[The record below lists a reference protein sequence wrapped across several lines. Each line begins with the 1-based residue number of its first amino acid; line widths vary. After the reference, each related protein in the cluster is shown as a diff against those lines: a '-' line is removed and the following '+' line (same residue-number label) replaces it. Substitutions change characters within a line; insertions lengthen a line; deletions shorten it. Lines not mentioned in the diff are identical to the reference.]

1 MSRDIAEIEDST
13 ATRES
18 AGAIQLPVGG
28 TAPPAGDAPKQRRMY
43 LFAEIRH
50 RGVLRIA
57 TGYLIVSWLVLE
69 VGHTLFNVFELPH
82 AGLQFVF
89 VLLALGF
96 PIALLGA
103 WQGWIGRGPESDPHA
118 ATGTASTHSGGGGS
132 FHEGPWLAAVFGIV
146 AVFAV
151 AVAIGVRFLGMG
163 HSSPTSEH
171 DFGTSAIEASTTAGK
186 PTAERSEPAN
196 TAANNKSIAVLPF
209 SDLSEK
215 KDQEYF
221 ADGISAEILDRL
233 ARVPSLSV
241 IGRTSSFQFKDKIDD
256 LRAIGNQLGAVYL
269 LEGSVQKSGKTVRLT
284 ARLIDSRTGTQKWS
298 ETYEREVTDALNVQ
312 ESVAAGVARALQVTI
327 DVDSSSGKPT
337 IKNTDAYDL
346 YLRGRNAFDRQDPAG
361 LEAATVY
368 FQQALDLD
376 PSFAAA
382 AAYLAVTRICQVI
395 PGFVPKRDGLDRAR
409 KEAELAVRLDPNLP
423 DAHAA
428 LGSAAFLDWDWI
440 TARNELSR
448 ALTLQPR
455 NAIALYS
462 SAGLASLLGKTDQA
476 IQYVRAD
483 IAVDPLSPNAHE
495 LLGMILFADGRAD
508 EAEASLEEALRIS
521 PMYIDAQYELALVLI
536 SRSRFQQ
543 ALSLLNG
550 LPDGDDDLDR
560 MMVSAALSFAM
571 GQKLKSDAVL
581 DKLKRRGTDIWA
593 FGIASAYAMR
603 GQKDEAFAWLEQS
616 RLRKDIDFIS
626 ITLEP
631 AMTTLRTD
639 PRYKALLG
647 RLGLPNEP
655 AIDSSTK

>member
-1 MSRDIAEIEDST
+1 MSRDIAEFEDPT
-13 ATRES
+13 ATPES
-18 AGAIQLPVGG
+18 PGAIQLPSGG
-28 TAPPAGDAPKQRRMY
+28 TAPPAIDAPKQGRMY
-43 LFAEIRH
+43 LFAEIRR

-118 ATGTASTHSGGGGS
+118 PTGPASTHSGGGGG

-151 AVAIGVRFLGMG
+151 AVAIGVRFFGMG

-171 DFGTSAIEASTTAGK
+171 DFASAIQATTAGK
-186 PTAERSEPAN
+186 STAERSEPAI

-209 SDLSEK
+209 ADLSEK

-221 ADGISAEILDRL
+221 ADGTAAEILDRL
-233 ARVPSLSV
+233 ARMPGLSV
-241 IGRTSSFQFKDKIDD
+241 IGRTSSFQFKGKSAD
-256 LRAIGNQLGAVYL
+256 LRAIGTTLGAAYV
-269 LEGSVQKSGKTVRLT
+269 LEGSVQKSGKLVRLT

-298 ETYEREVTDALNVQ
+298 ETYERDMIDALKVQ

-327 DVDSSSGKPT
+327 DVDSSSGGAV
-337 IKNTDAYDL
+337 IKDANAYDL
-346 YLRGRNAFDRQDPAG
+346 YLRGRNAFDHQDPSG

-382 AAYLAVTRICQVI
+382 AAYIAVTRLCQVI
-395 PGFVPKRDGLDRAR
+395 PGFVPAHDALDRAR
-409 KEAELAVRLDPNLP
+409 KEAELAVRLDSNLP

-428 LGSAAFLDWDWI
+428 LGSVALLEWDWA
-440 TARNELSR
+440 TAKSELSR

-462 SAGLASLLGKTDQA
+462 STSLASLLGKTDQA

-483 IAVDPLSPNAHE
+483 IAVDPLSPNAHQ
-495 LLGMILFADGRAD
+495 LLGLVLFADGRAD
-508 EAEASLEEALRIS
+508 EAQASLEEALRIS
-521 PMYIDAQYELALVLI
+521 PMYFDAQYELAIVLI
-536 SRSRFQQ
+536 SRGKFPQ
-543 ALSLLNG
+543 ARTLLESF
-550 LPDGDDDLDR
+550 PEGDDDLGR
-560 MMVSAALSFAM
+560 MAASAALSFAT
-571 GQKLKSDAVL
+571 GQKLKSDTEFA
-581 DKLKRRGTDIWA
+581 KLKQHGADIWA
-593 FGIASAYAMR
+593 FGVASVYALR
-603 GQKDEAFAWLEQS
+603 GQPNEAFMWLDKSMLQRDNE
-616 RLRKDIDFIS
+616 FIS
-626 ITLEP
+626 INFEP
-631 AMTTLRTD
+631 ATASLRAD
-639 PRYKALLG
+639 PRYKVLLEKMH
-647 RLGLPNEP
+647 LPN
-655 AIDSSTK
+655 